1 MYYCYLFCVVIGDI
15 YEITTYAKENI
26 SIISLVFVSVFSL
39 SILYVIG
46 VLRNW
51 TDTTTVL
58 YWIFVILVTLSLK
71 LLVDCIRNYFLA
83 GKYRHFI
90 MLFFRKNEH

>member
-1 MYYCYLFCVVIGDI
+1 MLKKIFPLF
-15 YEITTYAKENI
+15 
-26 SIISLVFVSVFSL
+26 LWFFVSVFSL

-58 YWIFVILVTLSLK
+58 YWIFVILYEFMKITCGL
-71 LLVDCIRNYFLA
+71 YT
-83 GKYRHFI
+83 
-90 MLFFRKNEH
+90 

>member
-1 MYYCYLFCVVIGDI
+1 MLKKIFPLF
-15 YEITTYAKENI
+15 
-26 SIISLVFVSVFSL
+26 LWFFVSVFSL

-90 MLFFRKNEH
+90 MLFFVKNEH